1 MNDINYINYDD
12 LLDILKKINN
22 PFSRETFLAKVKS
35 NLGEGNFIWYDMGS
49 GIATSS
55 NNYKLNNNTCA
66 KIRSDVA
73 GAILIFN
80 LSNDIQQVFKDKRE
94 YLLKKNT
101 YFLGFSSDKFEVD
114 LSFKKDTSYNT
125 LTIGIKE
132 ELFLKLSNKL
142 ENLNEKMI
150 EAKENSYSILE
161 GGDID
166 HEQMETL
173 LYLKGKGLNEFLIT
187 DLYLESKITSLVH
200 YTIEKII
207 HNVNSKLNLDKNI
220 IRSLKKAKEIILTQ
234 YASSLSIKEIAYK
247 SAINEC
253 YLKKDFK
260 IYYKMTVYEI
270 LQKHRMKISKDLLKE
285 DFSVKEVALKV
296 GYKHTGNFSKLF
308 STYFG
313 LTPSVYKKQFN
324 K

>member
-1 MNDINYINYDD
+1 MNNINYINYYD
-12 LLDILKKINN
+12 LIDIVEKINN
-22 PFSRETFLAKVKS
+22 PFSRESFLAKVKS
-35 NLGEGNFIWYDMGS
+35 NLGEGNFIWYDAGS

-55 NNYKLNNNTCA
+55 NNYKLKKNTCA
-66 KIRSDVA
+66 KLSSEVA

-80 LSNDIQQVFKDKRE
+80 LSNDFTYVFKDKRE
-94 YLLKKNT
+94 YFFKKNT

-114 LSFKKDTSYNT
+114 LYLKKNTVYNT

-142 ENLNEKMI
+142 HNLNEKMQ
-150 EAKENSYSILE
+150 EAKKNSYAILE

-173 LYLKGKGLNEFLIT
+173 LYFKGKNLNEFLIT
-187 DLYLESKITSLVH
+187 DLYLESKITSLVQ
-200 YTIEKII
+200 YTIEKTI
-207 HNVNSKLNLDKNI
+207 HNINSKLNLDKNI

-260 IYYKMTVYEI
+260 IYYKMTIYEM
-270 LQKHRMKISKDLLKE
+270 LQKHRMKIAKELLKE

-308 STYFG
+308 FKYFI
-313 LTPSVYKKQFN
+313 LERMYIYLAVR
-324 K
+324 